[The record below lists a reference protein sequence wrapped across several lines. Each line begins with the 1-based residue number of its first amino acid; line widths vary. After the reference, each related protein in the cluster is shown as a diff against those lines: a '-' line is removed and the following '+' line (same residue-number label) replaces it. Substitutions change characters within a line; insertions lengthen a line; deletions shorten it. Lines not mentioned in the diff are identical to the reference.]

1 MDERLAK
8 LSADIQ
14 TFCSE
19 RDWEQFHNPK
29 NLAIAISVEASELL
43 EIFQWLTPEQS
54 HHLSQT
60 QKAEARDELGDVL
73 ICLLNFA
80 HRLGCDPLEAAEQK
94 LEKIKAKYPIEK
106 AKGLAK
112 KYNELDQ

>member
-1 MDERLAK
+1 MDEKLAS

-14 TFCSE
+14 AFCTE

-29 NLAIAISVEASELL
+29 NLAIALSVEASELL
-43 EIFQWLTPEQS
+43 EVFQWLTPEQS
-54 HHLSQT
+54 QNLSDTSREQV
-60 QKAEARDELGDVL
+60 RDELGDVL

-80 HRLGCDPLEAAEQK
+80 HRVGLDPIAAAQQK
-94 LEKIKAKYPIEK
+94 LEKIKAKYPVEK

-112 KYNELDQ
+112 KYNDLD